1 MARKHREIF
10 VSGHYLLLD
19 AKLWASRNRSYPRT
33 NIRAYFRAN
42 YWLLCLSSFKY
53 FATHVEKFYE
63 QLSCFSAWNVF
74 LIVLPTSVTITK
86 RHSLILNWISIVDL
100 RFENW
105 VTWLGWYS
113 RISVA
118 PNANNC
124 SVKVAEQNR
133 ERSSHHIACSKSTV
147 SVSLAEI
154 P

>member
-1 MARKHREIF
+1 MQNCELRGTDHIQGRIYEHIF
-10 VSGHYLLLD
+10 AQIIGYCIYHPS
-19 AKLWASRNRSYPRT
+19 
-33 NIRAYFRAN
+33 NI
-42 YWLLCLSSFKY
+42 LQHTQK
-53 FATHVEKFYE
+53 EFYE

-105 VTWLGWYS
+105 VIWLGWYS